1 MTDYSELIDRM
12 WGVYKPGCRHCGHF
26 PAVTGVARDDMRDA
40 ADAIEAL
47 AAENEQLRRW
57 QQEAC
62 IAIEAAS
69 ELCPEKMNLANHD
82 RLLREATE

>member
-1 MTDYSELIDRM
+1 
-12 WGVYKPGCRHCGHF
+12 
-26 PAVTGVARDDMRDA
+26 MRDA